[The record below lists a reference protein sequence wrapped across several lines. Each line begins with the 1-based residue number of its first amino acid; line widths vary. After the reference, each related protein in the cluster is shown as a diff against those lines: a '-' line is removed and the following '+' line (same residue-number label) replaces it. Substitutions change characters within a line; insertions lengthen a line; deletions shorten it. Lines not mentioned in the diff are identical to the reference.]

1 MTDRLSLAVLNQVPP
16 GVRRPSH
23 TARSQ
28 AGPGIVHLGV
38 GAFHR
43 AHQAI
48 YTDDALAAE
57 GGDWRITGVSL
68 RGTDIAD
75 ALNPQDG
82 LYTVLIPGSNGSSEA
97 RIIGSIAKVIA
108 ARRQPDSVLAALVA
122 PATRIVSLTVT
133 EKAYGIDRSS
143 GQVLPDHPNIA
154 PDLLAPTAPSGPVGL
169 IVEALRRRR
178 AAGSP
183 AFTVLCC
190 DNLPENGSL
199 LRGGVLDF
207 AARVDPG
214 LRDWIATAVAFP
226 STMVDRITPSITDAT
241 LSLAERVTGLIDL
254 AAIETEPFTQWVI
267 EDRFS
272 ADRPAW
278 DAGGALFVDDVSPYE
293 TMKLRMLNGSHSLIA
308 YAGYVAGHRYVRDVM
323 AQPTFAPLVARHL
336 VAAASTLEPLPGI
349 DLHVYGEDLQARFRN
364 PAIAHETYQIAMDG
378 SEKLP
383 QRTLTPAAEVLA
395 RGGDIRPFAFA
406 VAAWARYAHGRTDA
420 GEVYELR
427 DPRQE
432 AIAEALRRAGAA
444 PQAKVAELQA
454 LPGFFPTR
462 LRESAVWSG
471 TVATILDVM
480 LQRGMAAAVGAEL
493 GRLAG
498 ENQQ

>member
-1 MTDRLSLAVLNQVPP
+1 MTDRLSLAVLDQVPP

-82 LYTVLIPGSNGSSEA
+82 LYTVLVPGSDGSSEA
-97 RIIGSIAKVIA
+97 RIIGSIAQVIA

-154 PDLLAPTAPSGPVGL
+154 PDLLAPMAPSGPVGL

-226 STMVDRITPSITDAT
+226 STMVDRITPSVTDAT

-272 ADRPAW
+272 AGRPAW
-278 DAGGALFVDDVSPYE
+278 DAGGALFVDDVCA
-293 TMKLRMLNGSHSLIA
+293 LRDHEAADAERQPFAHRLYRIRRWTPLRARRHGA
-308 YAGYVAGHRYVRDVM
+308 TDVRAAGGTPSRRRSVD
-323 AQPTFAPLVARHL
+323 AR
-336 VAAASTLEPLPGI
+336 AAARDRPSAPTRRICRRASAIQPSRTKPTRSQWTGPRSCRSEFWHRPPRCWPAAGTFDRLPSPWPLGRGT
-349 DLHVYGEDLQARFRN
+349 HTGAR
-364 PAIAHETYQIAMDG
+364 
-378 SEKLP
+378 
-383 QRTLTPAAEVLA
+383 TPAKSTSCAIHA
-395 RGGDIRPFAFA
+395 RTPSRRHSGGRAPRRRQRLPNCRRYQVSFQPVCARARSGAVPSQRSWTSCSSGEWQRP
-406 VAAWARYAHGRTDA
+406 WA
-420 GEVYELR
+420 
-427 DPRQE
+427 P
-432 AIAEALRRAGAA
+432 
-444 PQAKVAELQA
+444 
-454 LPGFFPTR
+454 
-462 LRESAVWSG
+462 S
-471 TVATILDVM
+471 
-480 LQRGMAAAVGAEL
+480 
-493 GRLAG
+493 
-498 ENQQ
+498 

>member
-1 MTDRLSLAVLNQVPP
+1 MTDRLSLAVLDQVLP

-23 TARSQ
+23 TARSK

-97 RIIGSIAKVIA
+97 RIIGSIAQVIT

-190 DNLPENGSL
+190 DNLPKNGSL
-199 LRGGVLDF
+199 VRGGVLDF

-226 STMVDRITPSITDAT
+226 STMVDRITPSVTDAT

-323 AQPTFAPLVARHL
+323 AQPTFAPLVDAISCGSVNAR
-336 VAAASTLEPLPGI
+336 AAAWDRPYRLRG
-349 DLHVYGEDLQARFRN
+349 GFAG
-364 PAIAHETYQIAMDG
+364 A
-378 SEKLP
+378 LP
-383 QRTLTPAAEVLA
+383 QSSHRARDLPDRNGREREAATA
-395 RGGDIRPFAFA
+395 NSDTGRRGAGPRRGHSTVCLRRGRLGA
-406 VAAWARYAHGRTDA
+406 VCPRSHGRRRSLRVARSTA
-420 GEVYELR
+420 GSHR
-427 DPRQE
+427 SRHSKGRAPRHRQR
-432 AIAEALRRAGAA
+432 LPNCRRYKVSFHPSARERGLEQYRRNDLGRHAPEGNAA
-444 PQAKVAELQA
+444 PPWA
-454 LPGFFPTR
+454 P
-462 LRESAVWSG
+462 S
-471 TVATILDVM
+471 
-480 LQRGMAAAVGAEL
+480 
-493 GRLAG
+493 
-498 ENQQ
+498 